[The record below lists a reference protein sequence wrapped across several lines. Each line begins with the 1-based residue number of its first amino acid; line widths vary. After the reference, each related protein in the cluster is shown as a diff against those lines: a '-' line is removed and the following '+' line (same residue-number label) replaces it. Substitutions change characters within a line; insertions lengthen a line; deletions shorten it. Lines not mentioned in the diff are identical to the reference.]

1 MDGSSLAT
9 VESTALTQGVAFL
22 YAQAGELLRRRREA
36 RNQAGAAPGHRTAEE
51 ETRATTPA
59 DTAPGLYESLPT
71 LQLPEGVFDDAGK
84 ALQTAAPETLDQLAG
99 SLLQARREVDD
110 YVVGM
115 ATLGGDSQAG
125 LQAADRLRCLLE
137 EVYGAALTFRGEK
150 RTAGRDTGYVH
161 AQDVGVAASKIKAKY
176 IAGHDINIERE

>member
-9 VESTALTQGVAFL
+9 VESAALTQGVAFL

-36 RNQAGAAPGHRTAEE
+36 RNKDGEAPGHRTAEA
-51 ETRATTPA
+51 ETAETTPA
-59 DTAPGLYESLPT
+59 DAAPGLRESLPP

-84 ALQTAAPETLDQLAG
+84 ELQAAAPETLDQLAG

-137 EVYGAALTFRGEK
+137 EVYATALTFRGET
-150 RTAGRDTGYVH
+150 RTAGRDTAYVR
-161 AQDVGVAASKIKAKY
+161 AQDVGVAAGKIKAKY

>member
-9 VESTALTQGVAFL
+9 VESAALTQGVAFL

-36 RNQAGAAPGHRTAEE
+36 RNQAGAAPGHRTAEAE
-51 ETRATTPA
+51 PEAPA
-59 DTAPGLYESLPT
+59 DADPGLHGSLPP
-71 LQLPEGVFDDAGK
+71 LQLPEGVFDDAGT
-84 ALQTAAPETLDQLAG
+84 ALQAAAPETLDQLAG

-150 RTAGRDTGYVH
+150 RTAGRDTAYVR
-161 AQDVGVAASKIKAKY
+161 AQDVGVAAGKIKAKY